1 MTWRT
6 QQGAAQL
13 LHGLPDTGRE
23 KEIQG
28 KGEGRSGKEQR
39 PKHEGLAPAGSC
51 REAMHSS
58 LDGAGLHRGP
68 HQLGSPHPKPPTSP
82 FLK

>member
-6 QQGAAQL
+6 QRGAAQL

-39 PKHEGLAPAGSC
+39 PKHEGLAPAGVVGKPC
-51 REAMHSS
+51 IAAWTGRAFT
-58 LDGAGLHRGP
+58 GAP
-68 HQLGSPHPKPPTSP
+68 ISWVPPTPNHRPPPS
-82 FLK
+82 

>member
-6 QQGAAQL
+6 QRGAAQL
-13 LHGLPDTGRE
+13 LHSLPDTGRE

-39 PKHEGLAPAGSC
+39 PKHEGLSPAG
-51 REAMHSS
+51 E
-58 LDGAGLHRGP
+58 LW
-68 HQLGSPHPKPPTSP
+68 GSHV
-82 FLK
+82 